1 MKTLFKNALVWQ
13 VNRFLPKDI
22 LIENEKILQVE
33 SGIPVPEDADITDL
47 SGKFVVPGLIE
58 CHAHLCMNGGNMP
71 MTVMHNSNTSQILME
86 CMHSMDKLL
95 HAGITT
101 VRDCGSTGLEV
112 IALRDEV
119 EKKRFSGPR
128 IFSCGMAI
136 KMSGGHFT
144 GKVVDSP
151 YEARKAARELIH
163 DGAQFLKFMGSGGL
177 GREGEAPGVAELEID
192 EMKAAIEQGEK
203 YQMSSAV
210 HCHGKQS
217 ILNALEA
224 GATSIEHCSYMD
236 NEVIEKLLEKNAY
249 IVPTFTPY
257 VRIAEN
263 GVVPGTWLTP
273 FVIRTAAEVNERKG
287 LQFSNAY
294 KAGVKIAFGR
304 DSGATY
310 TPHEDFL
317 FEMKQMEAYG
327 MSRAD
332 ILNSATIIAAEN
344 LRMQD
349 KVGSLDP
356 GKFADLLVLHGN
368 PMEDLANLE
377 HAELILKGGAAIH

>member
-1 MKTLFKNALVWQ
+1 MVWQ
-13 VNRFLPKDI
+13 DCRFLQKEI
-22 LIENEKILQVE
+22 LIDDELIIKVE
-33 SGIPVPEDADITDL
+33 SDIPATENVNIIDL
-47 SGKFVVPGLIE
+47 SGKYVVPGLIE

-71 MTVMHNSNTSQILME
+71 MTVMHNSNTSQILLE
-86 CMHSMDKLL
+86 CIHSMHKLL

-119 EKKRFSGPR
+119 DKKRLMGPR
-128 IFSCGMAI
+128 IVSCGMAI
-136 KMSGGHFT
+136 KITGGHFT

-151 YEARKAARELIH
+151 FEARKAARELIH

-177 GREGEAPGVAELEID
+177 GREGEAPGAPELEVD
-192 EMKAAIEQGEK
+192 EMRAAIEQGEK
-203 YQMSSAV
+203 HQMASAV
-210 HCHGKQS
+210 HCHGRQS
-217 ILNALEA
+217 VLNALEA
-224 GATSIEHCSYMD
+224 GATSIEHCSEMD
-236 NEVIEKLLEKNAY
+236 NEVIEKLLEKNAC

-257 VRIAEN
+257 VRIVGN
-263 GVVPGTWLTP
+263 GVIPGTWLTP
-273 FVIRTAAEVNERKG
+273 FVIRTAAEVNERKA
-287 LQFSNAY
+287 LQFLNAY

-332 ILNSATIIAAEN
+332 ILNSATAIAAEN

-349 KVGSLDP
+349 KIGSLEP
-356 GKFADLLVLHGN
+356 GKFADLLVLRN
-368 PMEDLANLE
+368 SPMEDLANLE
-377 HAELILKGGAAIH
+377 HAEMIFKGGILIH